1 MSKPLP
7 LASLLL
13 ISTALVAP
21 ATAMAQSEPGTE
33 TPAPPAADPAA
44 ETPADPADVAAEE
57 AAQEETDVSIPGAEI
72 VGIRTL
78 PVPDAAPADDASADD
93 EDED

>member
-21 ATAMAQSEPGTE
+21 ATAMAQSEPGAE
-33 TPAPPAADPAA
+33 TPAPSAVDPAA
-44 ETPADPADVAAEE
+44 ETPADAVEMAADEAAED
-57 AAQEETDVSIPGAEI
+57 ETDVSIPG
-72 VGIRTL
+72 R
-78 PVPDAAPADDASADD
+78 
-93 EDED
+93 